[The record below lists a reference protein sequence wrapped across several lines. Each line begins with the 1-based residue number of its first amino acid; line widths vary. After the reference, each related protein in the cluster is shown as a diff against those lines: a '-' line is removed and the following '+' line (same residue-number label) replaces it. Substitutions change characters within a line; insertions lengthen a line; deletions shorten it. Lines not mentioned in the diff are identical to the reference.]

1 MSERLKEV
9 YSRLSERY
17 ASGDIPW
24 DDPLPPPEVLDF
36 VSSLEVGRA
45 LDLGCGYGRASIYLA
60 TQGWAVDGVD
70 FVEQALEVA
79 QYRSKEAGVSV
90 HFHLALITDLDFL
103 NGPYN
108 FALDVGCGHALD
120 DEGLR
125 LYKEQL
131 CRLLAPGGYFMLFAR
146 MKEEAQHD
154 DGESPSGLYEDK
166 LLAVFE
172 EGFTLT
178 WAEHSETFLAD
189 GSSWPS
195 AWFRFRRK

>member
-1 MSERLKEV
+1 MSDRLREV
-9 YSRLSERY
+9 YSRLSDRY

-36 VSSLEVGRA
+36 VPSLEAGRA

-60 TQGWAVDGVD
+60 TQGWDVDGVD
-70 FVEQALEVA
+70 FVEQAVEMA
-79 QYRSKEAGVSV
+79 QRRSKEAGVSV
-90 HFHLALITDLDFL
+90 RFHLASITDLDFL
-103 NGPYN
+103 HGPYD

-125 LYKEQL
+125 LYRDQL
-131 CRLLAPGGYFMLFAR
+131 CRLLANGGYFMLFAR
-146 MKEEAQHD
+146 MKEVQHD
-154 DGESPSGLYEDK
+154 DGESPPGLYEDN
-166 LLAVFE
+166 LLALFE

-178 WAEHSETFLAD
+178 WAEHSETLLAD